1 MKFKIIGLSTFIGV
15 IVGTVLSLAQTYAYS
30 KSYYFSLSTE
40 ALFPIVLGLLLV
52 IINLKNKYTISLT
65 ISLSAGIVGIVFKG
79 ISHAIG
85 YRYGVGS
92 GAFYDGLTIPLMYA
106 FLIGQ
111 VIILLIVVLI
121 W

>member
-1 MKFKIIGLSTFIGV
+1 M
-15 IVGTVLSLAQTYAYS
+15 
-30 KSYYFSLSTE
+30 
-40 ALFPIVLGLLLV
+40 
-52 IINLKNKYTISLT
+52 
-65 ISLSAGIVGIVFKG
+65 GIVFKG

-121 W
+121 GYGCYRFRNVAGRKPDGYKAGFKL